1 MAKLKESF
9 RMSADK
15 KYISAIEEF
24 FTRHGIDY
32 TIMDESSAIHDYVV
46 LDSGTLE
53 RVSVINTEILSY
65 DEEKGA
71 LPIRITLSDGTTRMT
86 YISQD
91 IYEISKF
98 PAIQSVDTHDT
109 QPNGNNNSVAGFD
122 DMESYEYNT
131 QLINGVISFL
141 LPYKLNA
148 GVQELLLNV
157 MQEVLDACDE
167 IRDGSA
173 HVTDETYK
181 TLLDK
186 LNTKLGGNNQ

>member
-15 KYISAIEEF
+15 KYLPVIEEF
-24 FTRHGIDY
+24 FTKYGIDF
-32 TIMDESSAIHDYVV
+32 TIMDEASMVHDYVV
-46 LDSGTLE
+46 LESGKMDQ
-53 RVSVINTEILSY
+53 VSVINTEILNY
-65 DEEKGA
+65 DEEKDA
-71 LPIRITLSDGTTRMT
+71 LPIRITLSDGSTKMV
-86 YISQD
+86 YVNPAL
-91 IYEISKF
+91 YEASGSSVV
-98 PAIQSVDTHDT
+98 QSDNR
-109 QPNGNNNSVAGFD
+109 QPNENDNSVAGFD
-122 DMESYEYNT
+122 DMEAYEYNT
-131 QLINGVISFL
+131 QLINGFISFL

-157 MQEVLDACDE
+157 MQETLDACDE

-186 LNTKLGGNNQ
+186 LNAKMGGNDQ